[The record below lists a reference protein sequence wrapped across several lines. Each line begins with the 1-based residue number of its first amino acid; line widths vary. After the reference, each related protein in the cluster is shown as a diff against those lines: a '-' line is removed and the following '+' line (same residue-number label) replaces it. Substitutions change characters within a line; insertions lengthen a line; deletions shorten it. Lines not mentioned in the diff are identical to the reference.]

1 VPVLVLTGNGVPSP
15 SRRTFAA
22 MLKMLSKLFTLRDQK
37 AEERIDPTMK
47 FLIVGLGNPGP
58 KYENTRHNIGFR
70 VLESLTEDFKP
81 CSHGHM
87 ARIKHRGKQVLLLKP
102 DTFMNLS
109 GKAVRY
115 WMQAEKIP
123 KENLLVIVDD
133 LHLDFADLRLRGK
146 GSDAGHNGLK
156 SIDQLTGGNNYARV
170 RCGIGRDYNPG
181 QQADYVLGE
190 WSATE
195 RKGLPDLI
203 ETAAKMSL
211 SFCGHGLQNTMN
223 KFNQSKAKKKKKEAE
238 EKGEKEKGG
247 KEAK

>member
-1 VPVLVLTGNGVPSP
+1 MLNFFRNL
-15 SRRTFAA
+15 FAKNSA
-22 MLKMLSKLFTLRDQK
+22 SDQPT
-37 AEERIDPTMK
+37 IDPAMK

-70 VLESLTEDFKP
+70 VLEHLSEDWSS

-87 ARIKHRGKQVLLLKP
+87 ARLKHRGKQLFLLKP

-115 WMQAEKIP
+115 WMQ
-123 KENLLVIVDD
+123 KENIAKENVLVVVDD

-156 SIDQLTGGNNYARV
+156 SIDQLTGGNNYARL
-170 RCGIGRDYNPG
+170 RCGIGRDFHPG

-190 WSATE
+190 WTTDE

-203 ETAAKMSL
+203 KKAGETVL
-211 SFCGHGLQNTMN
+211 SFAGHGLQNTMS
-223 KFNQSKAKKKKKEAE
+223 KFNQTGKKKPKPKPESEQEKKAD
-238 EKGEKEKGG
+238 
-247 KEAK
+247 

>member
-1 VPVLVLTGNGVPSP
+1 MLHLLRRLFGAHDRPEPEPINPS
-15 SRRTFAA
+15 
-22 MLKMLSKLFTLRDQK
+22 
-37 AEERIDPTMK
+37 MK

-70 VLESLTEDFKP
+70 VVEHLSEDFQP

-115 WMQAEKIP
+115 WLQAEKIP
-123 KENLLVIVDD
+123 KENLLVVVDD
-133 LHLDFADLRLRGK
+133 LHLDFAQLRLRGK

-156 SIDQLTGGNNYARV
+156 SIDQLTGGNNYARL
-170 RCGIGRDYNPG
+170 RCGIGKDFHPG

-190 WSATE
+190 WNTTE
-195 RKGLPDLI
+195 RAGLPELI
-203 ETAAKMSL
+203 DTAAKMAL

-223 KFNQSKAKKKKKEAE
+223 KFNDGKAKKKKVAAEKDDKGKEE
-238 EKGEKEKGG
+238 EKGK
-247 KEAK
+247 

>member
-1 VPVLVLTGNGVPSP
+1 MPLSFLRRLFGGRPSP
-15 SRRTFAA
+15 PS
-22 MLKMLSKLFTLRDQK
+22 D
-37 AEERIDPTMK
+37 DPTTMK

-70 VLESLTEDFKP
+70 VLEHLADDWKSV
-81 CSHGHM
+81 SHGYL

-123 KENLLVIVDD
+123 KERVLVVVDD
-133 LHLDFADLRLRGK
+133 LHLDFGDLRLRGK

-156 SIDQLTGGNNYARV
+156 SIDQLTGGNNYARL
-170 RCGIGRDYNPG
+170 RCGIGKDFFPG

-190 WSATE
+190 WNATE

-203 ETAAKMSL
+203 KTAGEMTL

-223 KFNQSKAKKKKKEAE
+223 KYNQSAKRKKKNKKKDGADGAPPEADA
-238 EKGEKEKGG
+238 G
-247 KEAK
+247 AKRTDEGA